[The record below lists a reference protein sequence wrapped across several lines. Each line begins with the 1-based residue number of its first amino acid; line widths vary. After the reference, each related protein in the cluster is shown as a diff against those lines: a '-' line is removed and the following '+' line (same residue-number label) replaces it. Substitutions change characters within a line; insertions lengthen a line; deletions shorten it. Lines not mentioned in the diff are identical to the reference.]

1 MSTNCQVP
9 LDKHQS
15 SGQKLVAEI
24 VDILENFVPLF
35 DLVSETSNLIWS
47 ELNEN
52 EPAEVDGGGG
62 AEE

>member
-35 DLVSETSNLIWS
+35 DLVS
-47 ELNEN
+47 
-52 EPAEVDGGGG
+52 DRM
-62 AEE
+62 